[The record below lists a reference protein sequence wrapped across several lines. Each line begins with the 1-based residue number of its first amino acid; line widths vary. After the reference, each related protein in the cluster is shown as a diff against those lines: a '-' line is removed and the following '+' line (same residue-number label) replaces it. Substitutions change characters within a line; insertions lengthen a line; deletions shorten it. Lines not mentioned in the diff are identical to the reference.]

1 MGSAALFTQLMDGS
15 CEHGREILSKIAL
28 ELKHE
33 VANQGVVVMQA
44 GEYGNSMYLV
54 GDGEVEIYRR
64 ATEPSEIRLA
74 IGERP
79 PLEAN
84 NRVRLGRL
92 GPRGFFG
99 ELAVMRSGGSFG
111 GIDAAEA
118 TSKVR
123 HKPGWQAS
131 IPVSRQNCAKPI
143 LGPRQHTDVRTQPR
157 RSHVHRAPY
166 CASMPMPAV
175 CGADA
180 NCDRTHRVQ
189 LPRAGEERAGEA
201 AWRVPCSAPGDAQ
214 HREWPRPAILLQ
226 GPAHTVR
233 PPCLPDAC
241 GISASR
247 AVENAVCMGA
257 GVRVQP
263 RWRRPE
269 PEGWRVGGSAPRR
282 LTCTRRTG
290 SCRSFGCS
298 CRT

>member
-157 RSHVHRAPY
+157 LFPRTPRALLCFDADARSVRCGRELRSHAQGAASTCWRRA
-166 CASMPMPAV
+166 
-175 CGADA
+175 
-180 NCDRTHRVQ
+180 
-189 LPRAGEERAGEA
+189 
-201 AWRVPCSAPGDAQ
+201 
-214 HREWPRPAILLQ
+214 
-226 GPAHTVR
+226 
-233 PPCLPDAC
+233 
-241 GISASR
+241 
-247 AVENAVCMGA
+247 
-257 GVRVQP
+257 
-263 RWRRPE
+263 RWR
-269 PEGWRVGGSAPRR
+269 GCVAST
-282 LTCTRRTG
+282 LFCTR
-290 SCRSFGCS
+290 
-298 CRT
+298 

>member
-79 PLEAN
+79 PREAN
-84 NRVRLGRL
+84 SRVRLGRL

-131 IPVSRQNCAKPI
+131 IPI
-143 LGPRQHTDVRTQPR
+143 LGPRQHTDVRTAPTVPTATVPTARLVVLRPLIRCRCPQCAVR
-157 RSHVHRAPY
+157 TRTAIARTGCSFHVLEKSALERLRGEYPVLHQVMLNIESGLDRPYFSNGRHTPSVPPASLTRA
-166 CASMPMPAV
+166 ASA
-175 CGADA
+175 
-180 NCDRTHRVQ
+180 
-189 LPRAGEERAGEA
+189 
-201 AWRVPCSAPGDAQ
+201 
-214 HREWPRPAILLQ
+214 
-226 GPAHTVR
+226 
-233 PPCLPDAC
+233 
-241 GISASR
+241 
-247 AVENAVCMGA
+247 
-257 GVRVQP
+257 
-263 RWRRPE
+263 RPE
-269 PEGWRVGGSAPRR
+269 LLRMRCAWAQASEAHNTRGAPR
-282 LTCTRRTG
+282 LTC
-290 SCRSFGCS
+290 SN
-298 CRT
+298 

>member
-1 MGSAALFTQLMDGS
+1 
-15 CEHGREILSKIAL
+15 
-28 ELKHE
+28 
-33 VANQGVVVMQA
+33 
-44 GEYGNSMYLV
+44 
-54 GDGEVEIYRR
+54 
-64 ATEPSEIRLA
+64 
-74 IGERP
+74 
-79 PLEAN
+79 
-84 NRVRLGRL
+84 
-92 GPRGFFG
+92 
-99 ELAVMRSGGSFG
+99 MRSGGSFG

>member
-44 GEYGNSMYLV
+44 GEYGSSMFLV

-64 ATEPSEIRLA
+64 ATAPSEIRLA

-79 PLEAN
+79 PREAN
-84 NRVRLGRL
+84 SRVRLGRL

-123 HKPGWQAS
+123 RKPGLQAS
-131 IPVSRQNCAKPI
+131 ISSHDRIARNPFWVPASTPMCA
-143 LGPRQHTDVRTQPR
+143 QPR
-157 RSHVHRAPY
+157 PFPLYIHRAPR
-166 CASMPMPAV
+166 CASSSDSMPVPAV

-226 GPAHTVR
+226 GGAHTVR
-233 PPCLPDAC
+233 LPP
-241 GISASR
+241 
-247 AVENAVCMGA
+247 
-257 GVRVQP
+257 
-263 RWRRPE
+263 
-269 PEGWRVGGSAPRR
+269 
-282 LTCTRRTG
+282 
-290 SCRSFGCS
+290 
-298 CRT
+298 

>member
-157 RSHVHRAPY
+157 PFPLYTARLIVLRCRCPQCAVRTRTAIARTGCSFHVLEKSALERLRGEYPVLHQVMLNIESGLDRPYFSKGRHTPSVPPASLTRA
-166 CASMPMPAV
+166 ASA
-175 CGADA
+175 
-180 NCDRTHRVQ
+180 
-189 LPRAGEERAGEA
+189 
-201 AWRVPCSAPGDAQ
+201 
-214 HREWPRPAILLQ
+214 
-226 GPAHTVR
+226 
-233 PPCLPDAC
+233 
-241 GISASR
+241 
-247 AVENAVCMGA
+247 
-257 GVRVQP
+257 
-263 RWRRPE
+263 RPE
-269 PEGWRVGGSAPRR
+269 LLRMRCAWAQASESSLGGGGRSQRVGEWAAALRG
-282 LTCTRRTG
+282 G
-290 SCRSFGCS
+290 
-298 CRT
+298 